1 MLCPQPLFSF
11 YSKPEGFL
19 LWWVA
24 AGREILS
31 ETVEREERKKIQ
43 KVSCP
48 PGSMGFIR
56 LSSNQSRGDWAS
68 GGWWGPSRREASLPV
83 CSPAPPLI
91 TMEMVPTAWWGS
103 RLHWTW
109 VYSLLQREGQGPST
123 QNSDWKVGGRVG
135 TVCADASLPYPAPA
149 PKMLKDSGWCGM
161 YLCLNPSSAS
171 SLATWLW
178 KEHFPSRSLRLHI
191 CQRKGE
197 KV

>member
-24 AGREILS
+24 AGREIFS

-56 LSSNQSRGDWAS
+56 LSSNQSWGDRAS
-68 GGWWGPSRREASLPV
+68 GGSHHHGDGAHCLV
-83 CSPAPPLI
+83 GFPPTLD
-91 TMEMVPTAWWGS
+91 
-103 RLHWTW
+103 L
-109 VYSLLQREGQGPST
+109 SLLQREGQGPSR

-135 TVCADASLPYPAPA
+135 SVCADASLPYLALA
-149 PKMLKDSGWCGM
+149 PKVLKDSGWCGM

-171 SLATWLW
+171 SLAA
-178 KEHFPSRSLRLHI
+178 
-191 CQRKGE
+191 
-197 KV
+197 

>member
-103 RLHWTW
+103 CLHWTW
-109 VYSLLQREGQGPST
+109 ACCKGRGRGLADRILTGKLEGGWGLCVLMPASPTRPQLPRCWRTQVGVGCICVWIPALL
-123 QNSDWKVGGRVG
+123 
-135 TVCADASLPYPAPA
+135 AA
-149 PKMLKDSGWCGM
+149 
-161 YLCLNPSSAS
+161 
-171 SLATWLW
+171 
-178 KEHFPSRSLRLHI
+178 
-191 CQRKGE
+191 
-197 KV
+197 